1 MLAKRQ
7 MQMTMA
13 ENNVPFEIDKNIPV
27 PLYYQIAQ
35 LIRHQ
40 IESGELKPGD
50 QIPTESELQERF
62 NVSRATVR
70 QAISGLVYEG
80 LLERRRAKGTIVSR
94 TKLEETLYGFAS
106 FTNQLLKQ
114 DLTVETRTLSFEVI
128 PATAT
133 LAEYLQIDLGDRL
146 AALERLRIADGEPV
160 CVENWYAPARHLPGI
175 DRSFF
180 GTTGLE
186 QSTYYMLQ
194 ERFGIHLFKAVDT
207 VSAVALE
214 EREAKLLNME
224 KGMPA
229 LLRTRISYTA
239 DDVPMVYASGIH
251 IIKVI
256 FTLE

>member
-1 MLAKRQ
+1 
-7 MQMTMA
+7 MA
-13 ENNVPFEIDKNIPV
+13 DSNVPFQIDKNIPV

-40 IESGELKPGD
+40 IESGDLRPGD

-80 LLERRRAKGTIVSR
+80 LLERRRAKGTLVSR

-114 DLTVETRTLSFEVI
+114 NLSVETRILSFEVI
-128 PATAT
+128 PAAAT
-133 LAEYLQIDLGDRL
+133 LAEYLQIEVGNRL
-146 AALERLRIADGEPV
+146 VAIERVRIADSEPV
-160 CVENWYAPARHLPGI
+160 CVENWYAPACHLPGI

-180 GTTGLE
+180 GEAGLE

-194 ERFGIHLFKAVDT
+194 ERFGIQLFKAVDT

-214 EREAKLLNME
+214 EREAKLLKMD

-229 LLRTRISYTA
+229 LLRTRISYTS

-256 FTLE
+256 FTLD